1 MTEKNREVVM
11 VSACLLGRKC
21 RYDGEAR
28 LDPAL
33 VERLAGVEIA
43 AICPEV
49 MGGLSVP
56 RPRSRMVGGTGR
68 EVVAG
73 RAQIV
78 FEDSGKDVTSAFLHG
93 AREALR
99 LAQERNVRRAYLKSK
114 SPSCGVGR
122 VSVAGEVV
130 EGWGVAAW
138 LLRSCGVAC
147 HEV

>member
-1 MTEKNREVVM
+1 MTEKAKEVVM

-33 VERLAGVEIA
+33 VERLAAFRVL

-68 EVVAG
+68 EVEAG
-73 RAQIV
+73 QARIV
-78 FEDSGKDVTSAFLHG
+78 FEDSGQDVTAAFLHG
-93 AREALR
+93 AREAVR
-99 LAQERNVRRAYLKSK
+99 LSQERGVRRAYLKSK

-122 VSVAGEVV
+122 VSVAGEIV

-138 LLRSCGVAC
+138 LLNCRGVTC